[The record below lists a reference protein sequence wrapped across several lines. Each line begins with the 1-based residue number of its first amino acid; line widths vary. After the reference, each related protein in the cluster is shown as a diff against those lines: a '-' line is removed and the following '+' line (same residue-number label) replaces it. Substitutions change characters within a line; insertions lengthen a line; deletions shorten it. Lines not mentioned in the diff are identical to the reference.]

1 MNYLQLLKDKYPEKC
16 PPSVLTKLTK
26 GGFGGF
32 GSTSDGYL
40 SGNSLHGN
48 SAQECAGNPQVAQAF
63 IESYMDATHD
73 V

>member
-40 SGNSLHGN
+40 SGNSLPE
-48 SAQECAGNPQVAQAF
+48 QEKQPSPAEIFNRLEF
-63 IESYMDATHD
+63 
-73 V
+73 